1 VNNARA
7 VTPVH
12 PAGLPIKVAHPMI
25 PRNAA
30 RVVARG
36 TIHSIALFVS
46 ARDSAEI
53 RAHATP
59 YFLGP
64 MVDSITNAE
73 VDSLYTDGR
82 DVTEDRLAMPSLMR
96 GLENRALVIKI
107 NRLLRY

>member
-1 VNNARA
+1 M
-7 VTPVH
+7 
-12 PAGLPIKVAHPMI
+12 KVAHPMI

-59 YFLGP
+59 YFLLIFEQHFAGLDFAQWIDHLIGELVRSGAASREGL
-64 MVDSITNAE
+64 MIRNA
-73 VDSLYTDGR
+73 G
-82 DVTEDRLAMPSLMR
+82 
-96 GLENRALVIKI
+96 
-107 NRLLRY
+107 